1 MTSLADNL
9 ARAQLARLA
18 GSFAIPSRRR
28 LPALVLFTD
37 DERLADPLPSIRALP
52 RGSMVVLRQS
62 TSAKRRMLAE
72 AISAIART
80 RQLVW
85 IVADDPYLAADKGAH
100 GVHLPEAKVALVAHW
115 RAKRP
120 RWLITCS
127 AHSLAACSRASR
139 AGAHAIFFAPV
150 FATHSHPGRNF
161 LGPLRVRMIARQVPV
176 PIYALGGIDAD
187 SAKRLA
193 GACVAGLAAIGAL
206 AVEDGER

>member
-1 MTSLADNL
+1 MADNL

-18 GSFAIPSRRR
+18 GSFAIPPRRR

-139 AGAHAIFFAPV
+139 AGAHAIFFAPI

-176 PIYALGGIDAD
+176 PIYALGGVDAR

-206 AVEDGER
+206 AVEDEER